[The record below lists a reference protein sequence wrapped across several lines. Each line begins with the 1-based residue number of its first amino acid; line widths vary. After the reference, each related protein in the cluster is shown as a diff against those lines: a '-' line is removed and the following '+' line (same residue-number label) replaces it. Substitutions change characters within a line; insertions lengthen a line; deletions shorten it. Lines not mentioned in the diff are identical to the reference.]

1 MVTLHWRIFLYKK
14 YYLKDVIEASKQEKF
29 TVISTFAGGG
39 GSSTGY
45 KLAGGK
51 VLLVNEFVE
60 AARQTYSDNYS
71 DTQILPQ
78 DIKSLTGFDFL
89 DAADIIPTELDI
101 LDGSPPCSAFSIS
114 GKRDKGWDQ
123 EKVYSEGKKV
133 ENIEDLFLEYV
144 RIAKEIQPKI
154 IVAENVKGIT
164 AGEAK
169 KKLNEFINAFQNIGY
184 DVTYKVM
191 NAAHYGVPQARE
203 RTMFVCVREDVC
215 EAVGLNFMTLNNVF
229 PEENK
234 EMVTLR
240 HALEGIEN
248 DKEEEQMLLDYVQGG
263 FQKKWIELLEFDP
276 PKHLKPS
283 DERFIDIN
291 PKRSMFNMIRPCQDL
306 PCPTLTQ
313 RGQQTVVSGVFH
325 PMKNR
330 KFTVPELKRI
340 MSLPEDFV
348 MKSDRETVAK
358 RFDQSAERIGR
369 MVAPKMMAALAN
381 SLYEK
386 VLRPFNEL

>member
-123 EKVYSEGKKV
+123 EKVYSDGKKV

-215 EAVGLNFMTLNNVF
+215 EAVGLNFMTINNVF

>member
-123 EKVYSEGKKV
+123 EKVYSDGKKV

-144 RIAKEIQPKI
+144 RIAREIQPKI

-248 DKEEEQMLLDYVQGG
+248 DKEEEQMLLDYVQSG

>member
-39 GSSTGY
+39 CSSTGY

-123 EKVYSEGKKV
+123 EKVYSDGKKV

>member
-123 EKVYSEGKKV
+123 EKVYSDGKKV

-386 VLRPFNEL
+386 VLRPFYEL

>member
-123 EKVYSEGKKV
+123 EKVYSDGKKV

-313 RGQQTVVSGVFH
+313 RGQQTVVSVVFH
-325 PMKNR
+325 TMKNR

>member
-89 DAADIIPTELDI
+89 DAAGIIPTELDI

-123 EKVYSEGKKV
+123 EKVYSDGKKV

-325 PMKNR
+325 PMKHR

-348 MKSDRETVAK
+348 MKSDKETVAK

-369 MVAPKMMAALAN
+369 MVAPKMMAALADAIYTN
-381 SLYEK
+381 
-386 VLRPFNEL
+386 VLEPYNNV